1 MSYEEEYSKQQEE
14 GDISAEE
21 EYSKQQEE
29 EDISAE
35 EEYSKQQEEE
45 DISAEEEYNKQ
56 QEEDISIK
64 QNEPK
69 KTSAEDEILIN
80 ISSVLKR
87 LSDENATHQELI
99 EKLTH
104 QVQKINDSSVNL
116 KKTSDEIINTM
127 PKIVHE
133 KCLDEY
139 KKIVNNA
146 AKNYN
151 QLQKSIVSWHKN
163 LEKDHDRM
171 FKWISISSILTP
183 VLLLIL
189 ILLQLF

>member
-1 MSYEEEYSKQQEE
+1 MSYEDEYSKQQEE
-14 GDISAEE
+14 DMSAED
-21 EYSKQQEE
+21 EYSKQQ
-29 EDISAE
+29 
-35 EEYSKQQEEE
+35 EE

-87 LSDENATHQELI
+87 LSDENAKHQALI

-104 QVQKINDSSVNL
+104 QVQQINDSSVNL

-171 FKWISISSILTP
+171 FKWISVSSILTP

>member
-1 MSYEEEYSKQQEE
+1 MSYEEEYSKQQ
-14 GDISAEE
+14 
-21 EYSKQQEE
+21 
-29 EDISAE
+29 
-35 EEYSKQQEEE
+35 EE

-87 LSDENATHQELI
+87 LSDENAKHQALI

-104 QVQKINDSSVNL
+104 QVQQINDSSVNL

>member
-1 MSYEEEYSKQQEE
+1 MSYEDEYSKQQEE
-14 GDISAEE
+14 DM
-21 EYSKQQEE
+21 
-29 EDISAE
+29 
-35 EEYSKQQEEE
+35 
-45 DISAEEEYNKQ
+45 SAEEEYNKQ

-87 LSDENATHQELI
+87 LSDENAKHQALI

-104 QVQKINDSSVNL
+104 QVQQINDSSVNL

-163 LEKDHDRM
+163 LEKDYDRM

>member
-1 MSYEEEYSKQQEE
+1 MSY
-14 GDISAEE
+14 EE

-45 DISAEEEYNKQ
+45 DISAEEEDNKQ

>member
-1 MSYEEEYSKQQEE
+1 MSYEDEYSKQQEE
-14 GDISAEE
+14 DM
-21 EYSKQQEE
+21 
-29 EDISAE
+29 
-35 EEYSKQQEEE
+35 
-45 DISAEEEYNKQ
+45 SAEEEYNKQ

-87 LSDENATHQELI
+87 LSDENAKHQALI

-104 QVQKINDSSVNL
+104 QVQQINDSSVNL

>member
-1 MSYEEEYSKQQEE
+1 MSY
-14 GDISAEE
+14 
-21 EYSKQQEE
+21 
-29 EDISAE
+29 E

-183 VLLLIL
+183 VLLLIFTSCPL
-189 ILLQLF
+189 NSP